1 MITPTLGRIVWFQ
14 PHNEA
19 GLNTQQSAIIA
30 RVNDDGTLNLTVFAP
45 DGYPYGI
52 QNVPLLQD
60 DDPTPVGGF
69 YAEWMP
75 YQKGQAAKTEAAE
88 AAAGNAGAS
97 SSTSTLVGEPP
108 SLAVPS
114 SASSDT
120 EAGNVEH
127 SSVESSTGELA
138 SGSATEQP
146 HESII
151 ERLEDGAEHLKEDVV
166 HVFHHDGTEGE
177 QSPTA

>member
-60 DDPTPVGGF
+60 DDPTPNGGF

-88 AAAGNAGAS
+88 AAAGNAATSISGVIGSTTATESPSQAS
-97 SSTSTLVGEPP
+97 SSARDSIPPTGSTGGPIPDGEP
-108 SLAVPS
+108 
-114 SASSDT
+114 
-120 EAGNVEH
+120 
-127 SSVESSTGELA
+127 
-138 SGSATEQP
+138 Q

-151 ERLEDGAEHLKEDVV
+151 ERLEDGAEHLKEDVE
-166 HVFHHDGTEGE
+166 HVFHHDDEPAVQIHDPNT
-177 QSPTA
+177 